1 LLIAGKTTLLHR
13 LRDKHFVAQP
23 GMTDGIVMSELT
35 VGDIE
40 YTALDFAGQEEY
52 AHTHGLFFDNRAIF
66 LAVHNPRSGGSLGQL
81 EMVRDACVKCIF

>member
-1 LLIAGKTTLLHR
+1 
-13 LRDKHFVAQP
+13 
-23 GMTDGIVMSELT
+23 MTDGIVMSELT
-35 VGDIE
+35 EGEIE

-81 EMVRDACVKCIF
+81 EMVRVMMIVCNAFF